1 MPQDNGVSWR
11 DLIVPACE
19 SREVERTARR
29 FDGGLPSASKP
40 QKFICDDDLLYA
52 VKFTQNAHGDGHG
65 IFSEQ
70 LVGRAGG
77 LIGAPVPD
85 VALVE
90 VSAGL
95 AAEVAEQP
103 ELGFGPQAGVHHG
116 SKWADNY
123 TDRQTVDHVEA
134 NRERFGA
141 LDVLYAWIFC
151 AGDHQF
157 IYSNEPTRQ
166 VLSVDH
172 SAFLPAGPD
181 WTVESVGGG
190 VRAVQ
195 QDPVFAPLALGPGHR
210 ADAVQQLVQVTPE
223 GIAGLVSYAP
233 DEWGVD
239 FATREAVASY
249 LWVRRDLVVQMFTVG
264 EAA

>member
-1 MPQDNGVSWR
+1 MPQGNGVDWD
-11 DLIVPACE
+11 DLIAAACAA
-19 SREVERTARR
+19 RDVERTAKR

-40 QKFICDDDLLYA
+40 QKFICDDQLLYA
-52 VKFTQNAHGDGHG
+52 VKFAQNAHGDGHG

-70 LVGRAGG
+70 LVGRAGR
-77 LIGAPVPD
+77 LIGAPVPE

-90 VSAGL
+90 VSAAL
-95 AAEVAEQP
+95 AAEVAQDP
-103 ELGFGPQAGVHHG
+103 QLGFVPQAGVHHA
-116 SKWADNY
+116 SKWADNH
-123 TDRQTVDHVEA
+123 TDRQTVDHIDS

-157 IYSNEPTRQ
+157 IYSNEPTRD

-172 SAFLPAGPD
+172 SAFLPSGPD
-181 WTVESVGGG
+181 WTVQSVAGGAQ
-190 VRAVQ
+190 AVQ
-195 QDPVFAPLALGPGHR
+195 QDQVFAALALGSADR
-210 ADAVQQLVQVTPE
+210 ASAVQQLRRVMPE
-223 GIAGLVSYAP
+223 AIAKLVSYAP

-239 FATREAVASY
+239 LVAREAVASY
-249 LWVRRDLVVQMFTVG
+249 LWFRRDQVIQLFGVG